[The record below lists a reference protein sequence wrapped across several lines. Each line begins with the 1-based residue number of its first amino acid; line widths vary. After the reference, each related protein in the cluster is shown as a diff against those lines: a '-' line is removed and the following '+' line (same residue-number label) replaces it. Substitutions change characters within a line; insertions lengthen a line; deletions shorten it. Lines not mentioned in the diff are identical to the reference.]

1 MRWSWQIARV
11 AGIPIRIH
19 ATFLILIGW
28 IFFGVLAEGQG
39 VVPAIQAALLILAV
53 FTCIVLHEFGHALT
67 ARRYGIRTRDITLLP
82 IGGVARLERIPERP
96 LHEFLVAIAGPAVT
110 LVIAGILF
118 GALQAF
124 WPDLARRLLA
134 YMTPIWNVFF
144 QTPPIEAPGGFVA
157 ELFLV
162 NVMILLFNMI
172 PAFPMDGGRV
182 LRAVLATRLDYVRA
196 TQIAAAMGQIIAV
209 LFAVIGINSH
219 SLLLPLVALFVFL
232 AAGQE
237 SSMAQMRTAFAG
249 VPVSRAMIRDFKT
262 LRADEPLTRA
272 VELLLAGD
280 QQDFPVV
287 GSAAGEPVGILT
299 RRDLM
304 TALAHGPRDRAVGD
318 VARACGTAHPR
329 EYLEDVF
336 QRIDRGGCPALLVID
351 GGQVVGMVTLE
362 NVGEL
367 AMVHAALG
375 RSSRRGERDGGG
387 AGRL

>member
-1 MRWSWQIARV
+1 VRWSWQIARV

-19 ATFLILIGW
+19 ATFLLLIGF
-28 IFFGVLAEGQG
+28 IFFSILREGQG
-39 VVPAIQAALLILAV
+39 VAFAVANALLVLAV
-53 FTCIVLHEFGHALT
+53 FVCIVLHEFGHALT
-67 ARRYGIRTRDITLLP
+67 ARAYGIRTRDITLLP
-82 IGGVARLERIPERP
+82 IGGVARLERMPERP
-96 LHEFLVAIAGPAVT
+96 LHEFLVAVAGPAVT
-110 LVIAGILF
+110 LAIAGLLLA
-118 GALQAF
+118 ALAVF
-124 WPDLARRLLA
+124 WPATANVLWAGSAPARITLFENPEL
-134 YMTPIWNVFF
+134 NN
-144 QTPPIEAPGGFVA
+144 PGGFLTA
-157 ELFLV
+157 LFLT
-162 NVMILLFNMI
+162 NVVILFFNLI

-182 LRAVLATRLDYVRA
+182 LRAILATRLDYVRA
-196 TQIAAAMGQIIAV
+196 TQIAAAVGQIIAV

-219 SLLLPLVALFVFL
+219 SLVLPLVALFVFL

-280 QQDFPVV
+280 QQDFPVL
-287 GSAAGEPVGILT
+287 GSSAGEPVGILT

-304 TALAHGPRDRAVGD
+304 AALAQGPRDRAVGD
-318 VARACGTAHPR
+318 VARKDVGSAHPR

-336 QRIDRGGCPALLVID
+336 QRIDRSGCPALLVVD
-351 GGQVVGMVTLE
+351 EGRVVGMVTLE

-375 RSSRRGERDGGG
+375 RSARRR
-387 AGRL
+387 